1 MLVVAFVGGS
11 ISKLHRDREAVSILW
26 ADLGQQLEHL
36 DTRNRREP
44 LCGVE
49 EVTLSSR
56 SFRMD
61 ERERNGMPDA
71 LRVDPARLL
80 H

>member
-11 ISKLHRDREAVSILW
+11 ISKLHRDREAIAVLW
-26 ADLGQQLEHL
+26 ADLSQQLEEL
-36 DTRNRREP
+36 DTWNCREP

-49 EVTLSSR
+49 EVALTSR